1 MLLFGLQIYFV
12 LMTISYNDPPFLCLI
27 NILEVQLTADT
38 EHAVGA
44 GEGVAD
50 QRLCGG
56 DALVVVV
63 VGLEVSG
70 LEAHDVRHLVVEAQ
84 AEAEAVDDKRRVI
97 CPPVE
102 MVSFLVTSHSAPA
115 RYSLVP
121 PSSSSCESLY
131 HLAFLS

>member
-1 MLLFGLQIYFV
+1 
-12 LMTISYNDPPFLCLI
+12 MTISYNDPPFLCLI

-70 LEAHDVRHLVVEAQ
+70 LEGHDVGHLVVEAQ
-84 AEAEAVDDKRRVI
+84 AEAEAVDDKRHV
-97 CPPVE
+97 VH
-102 MVSFLVTSHSAPA
+102 VSIGKLITGDLSTSHSAPA